1 MTRRMAGVVCLLLW
15 PSLAFGQSLGDAAR
29 KEQERRAKL
38 KAEGVKAR
46 AVTEDDLGTETVAA
60 PNPSA
65 SPKPGAAATKT
76 PAADASPAPA
86 GGVED
91 EARQRRQSEDAWR
104 RRAALAQARLE
115 RATKR
120 YDVLS
125 KMALSPGEYYVDN
138 ENRPLIT
145 SVEQL
150 QRLTAEAKAE
160 QEAAQK
166 AIEDLE
172 DEARRASVPPGW
184 LR

>member
-1 MTRRMAGVVCLLLW
+1 MARGMWMACCAWLLPALV
-15 PSLAFGQSLGDAAR
+15 LGQSLGDAAR
-29 KEQERRAKL
+29 KEQERRQKL

-46 AVTEDDLGTETVAA
+46 AVTEDDLSAGT
-60 PNPSA
+60 P
-65 SPKPGAAATKT
+65 
-76 PAADASPAPA
+76 SPAPGKPVA
-86 GGVED
+86 TPSPQPADAKTTPATTAVGAADD

-104 RRAALAQARLE
+104 RRMALAHARVE

-120 YDVLS
+120 YETLS
-125 KMALSPGEYYVDN
+125 KMALSPGEYYVDS

-145 SVEQL
+145 TVEQL

-160 QEAAQK
+160 QEAARR

-172 DEARRASVPPGW
+172 DEARRANVPPGW